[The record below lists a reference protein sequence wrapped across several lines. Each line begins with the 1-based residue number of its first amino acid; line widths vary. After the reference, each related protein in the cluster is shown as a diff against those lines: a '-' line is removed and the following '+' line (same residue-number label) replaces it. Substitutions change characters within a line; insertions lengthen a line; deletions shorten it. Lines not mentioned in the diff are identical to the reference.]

1 MLVLTSQSKTLQNA
15 YENHEIYKNQNPHWF
30 NFNFFVH
37 VELPL
42 ETLDL
47 SKIVIFAFRISW
59 CWHLKSKPCKRLM
72 EFMNSVKIKLNVFK
86 EIDIFRSC

>member
-30 NFNFFVH
+30 NFHFFVH
-37 VELPL
+37 VEFFL

-47 SKIVIFAFRISW
+47 
-59 CWHLKSKPCKRLM
+59 
-72 EFMNSVKIKLNVFK
+72 
-86 EIDIFRSC
+86 

>member
-37 VELPL
+37 VEFFL

-47 SKIVIFAFRISW
+47 
-59 CWHLKSKPCKRLM
+59 
-72 EFMNSVKIKLNVFK
+72 
-86 EIDIFRSC
+86 